1 MNYKTKTMKL
11 LITTLFIFS
20 LSISTVFAQKQYKI
34 TAEFE
39 NIKHSKGSLFVA
51 LYNKEGSFLKKQF
64 KGEIV
69 EIKNQKAIV
78 VFENIPEGTY
88 AISSFHDENDNKKM
102 DTNFF
107 GIPKEP
113 IGISNNAKGF
123 MGPPKFKD
131 AKFQLTENKHLK
143 IKMN

>member
-1 MNYKTKTMKL
+1 MKL